1 MNIDDLNNKILIVN
15 DYTKDTIVKRINKL
29 LNIKIITL
37 SELKKNYIYDYDYK
51 SILFVS
57 KKYNC
62 IPGIA
67 RKYIENTYYINNNYK
82 SEKVEFLNKIK
93 NDLE

>member
-37 SELKKNYIYDYDYK
+37 IEL
-51 SILFVS
+51 
-57 KKYNC
+57 
-62 IPGIA
+62 
-67 RKYIENTYYINNNYK
+67 
-82 SEKVEFLNKIK
+82 
-93 NDLE
+93 